1 MPSWA
6 FFIRCLVNADGL
18 LSTAS
23 RESLVSNDQLKD
35 ARKEIGVAIK
45 DYLRGLVQNDR
56 AMFNRILDVH
66 HFHIKAIASEDN
78 ELLRLFMDYLPFETN
93 KGLRSFG
100 SIRSASNVICYTK
113 NLEDFRQVRRI
124 AGAQGWLVVNAAYTF
139 DETLL
144 KKYVRLNPEL
154 TLDEISPSRL
164 LEQFGEV
171 EANQEFQA
179 FEVKANELL
188 KRFGCICR
196 LKHFTPVDIPV
207 IFVAE
212 EKENAA
218 KSANNPLA
226 VVLGAVNTT
235 KQIPPTLTFNADNE
249 MVQTLLQIQGDNKLF
264 QHVVHILYV
273 QSLLQG
279 KYPVNSEEMELF
291 NHSLS
296 ELMTSKMNDFIN
308 FLN

>member
-1 MPSWA
+1 
-6 FFIRCLVNADGL
+6 
-18 LSTAS
+18 
-23 RESLVSNDQLKD
+23 
-35 ARKEIGVAIK
+35 
-45 DYLRGLVQNDR
+45 
-56 AMFNRILDVH
+56 MFNRILDVH

-93 KGLRSFG
+93 KGLRGFG

-171 EANQEFQA
+171 EANKEFQA
-179 FEVKANELL
+179 FEMKANELL
-188 KRFGCICR
+188 KRFGCVCR

-212 EKENAA
+212 EKENVA

-226 VVLGAVNTT
+226 AVLG
-235 KQIPPTLTFNADNE
+235 LS
-249 MVQTLLQIQGDNKLF
+249 
-264 QHVVHILYV
+264 ILP
-273 QSLLQG
+273 S
-279 KYPVNSEEMELF
+279 KSHR
-291 NHSLS
+291 HSLS
-296 ELMTSKMNDFIN
+296 MRITKWYRLYCKYRETIN
-308 FLN
+308 CFSMWCIYCMYSRFCKVNIR